1 MDIFL
6 NLLLGALSAIG
17 FSLITNA
24 PRRAA
29 GIIGITGALSW
40 TVFYLLKNYSH
51 INILISNYVGAVIIG
66 ILAYFFARKFRL
78 PENIIIIPCLVN
90 LVPGGN
96 AYRTIL
102 YMVQNNYPG
111 SISQGLQTFLIAS
124 FIAMG
129 LFTVPY
135 TAATIQR
142 LKAIR
147 LRNKYLN
154 RWKK

>member
-6 NLLLGALSAIG
+6 NVILGGLSAIG

-40 TVFYLLKNYSH
+40 TVFYILKNYSH
-51 INILISNYVGAVIIG
+51 MNILIANYVGAFIIG
-66 ILAYFFARKFRL
+66 ILAYYFARMYHL
-78 PENIIIIPCLVN
+78 PENIIVIPCLVN

-102 YMVQNNYPG
+102 YMVQSNYSG
-111 SISQGLQTFLIAS
+111 SINQGLQTFLIAS
-124 FIAMG
+124 FIAIG
-129 LFTVPY
+129 LFTTPY
-135 TAATIQR
+135 FATSIRR
-142 LKAIR
+142 LKMIR
-147 LRNKYLN
+147 ANRN
-154 RWKK
+154 RIE

>member
-6 NLLLGALSAIG
+6 NILLGALSAIG

-40 TVFYLLKNYSH
+40 TTYYLLKNYSH
-51 INILISNYVGAVIIG
+51 INILIANFLGATIIG
-66 ILAYFFARKFRL
+66 GLAYFFARKFRL

-102 YMVQNNYPG
+102 YMVQQNYDG
-111 SISQGLQTFLIAS
+111 CISQGIQTFLIAS

-135 TAATIQR
+135 TAQTIRR
-142 LKAIR
+142 LKMLQIVK
-147 LRNKYLN
+147 KYQ
-154 RWKK
+154 K

>member
-6 NLLLGALSAIG
+6 NILLGGLSAIG

-29 GIIGITGALSW
+29 GIIGITGAVSW

-51 INILISNYVGAVIIG
+51 MNILIANYIGALIIG
-66 ILAYFFARKFRL
+66 VLAYYFARMYRL
-78 PENIIIIPCLVN
+78 PENIIVIPCLVN

-102 YMVQNNYPG
+102 YMVQSNYSG
-111 SISQGLQTFLIAS
+111 SINQGLQTFLIAS
-124 FIAMG
+124 FIAIG
-129 LFTVPY
+129 LFTTPY
-135 TAATIQR
+135 TAASIKR
-142 LKAIR
+142 LKLIR
-147 LRNKYLN
+147 ARK
-154 RWKK
+154 